1 MAGGKG
7 LKVAGLFLI
16 SAAVIA
22 GKLLR
27 GPLRRIADRPAV
39 TAVDSVLS
47 DCVVKRVSDGD
58 TLVVTVGGRE
68 IKVRLS
74 GIDSPESDQ
83 EFGREAKAALENT
96 LSEHRV
102 ILKTEGEDQYGRTL
116 ARAFTPDGAFIN
128 LRLVETGFAWVR
140 RDFTNDPELIAAE
153 ARARAE
159 RLGLWSKPDPESP
172 WDFKRRQRE
181 QGH

>member
-7 LKVAGLFLI
+7 MKVAGLLLI

-22 GKLLR
+22 GRLLR
-27 GPLRRIADRPAV
+27 GPLRPVADRSAS
-39 TAVDSVLS
+39 TATDAWIR
-47 DCVVKRVSDGD
+47 DCPVMRVSDGD
-58 TLVVTVGGRE
+58 TLVVSLHGRDV
-68 IKVRLS
+68 KVRLS
-74 GIDSPESDQ
+74 GIDCPESDQ
-83 EFGREAKAALENT
+83 EFGPEAKRALENT
-96 LSEHRV
+96 LSGDRV
-102 ILKTEGEDQYGRTL
+102 SLKTEGEDQYGRLL
-116 ARAFTPDGAFIN
+116 AQAFAPDGTLVN

-159 RLGLWSKPDPESP
+159 GLGLWSKPDPESP